1 MEKIEVGEYVKTEDG
16 KIRKIKKFYIDNV
29 TVAHGMQQTYYY
41 CGFYDG
47 SFISSE
53 SYFSLQEKLNNIIVK
68 HSKNIIDL
76 IEVGDIID
84 WRTEDNS
91 YYGINEVINRFG
103 TIGVYAEEYDACIPL
118 NEIII
123 KKILTHEKYE
133 KECYRIG
140 E

>member
-29 TVAHGMQQTYYY
+29 TVDNGMQQTYYY

-47 SFISSE
+47 GFISSE

-76 IEVGDIID
+76 IKVGDIIE
-84 WRTEDNS
+84 WKTEDNS
-91 YYGINEVINRFG
+91 YYGINEVIMRFG
-103 TIGVYAEEYDACIPL
+103 IIGVYAEEYDACIPL

>member
-1 MEKIEVGEYVKTEDG
+1 MEKIEVGEYVRTKNGEIDRIYEYKKDT
-16 KIRKIKKFYIDNV
+16 KIYICEKDLMIDSQNLLATHIKD
-29 TVAHGMQQTYYY
+29 
-41 CGFYDG
+41 
-47 SFISSE
+47 
-53 SYFSLQEKLNNIIVK
+53 IVK

-76 IEVGDIID
+76 LEVADIIE
-84 WRTEDNS
+84 WKTEDNS

-133 KECYRIG
+133 EECYRIG

>member
-1 MEKIEVGEYVKTEDG
+1 MEELQIGEWVRTKDGQIDKIYDYKKDT
-16 KIRKIKKFYIDNV
+16 KIYICEKDLIIDSQNLLATHIKDI
-29 TVAHGMQQTYYY
+29 
-41 CGFYDG
+41 
-47 SFISSE
+47 
-53 SYFSLQEKLNNIIVK
+53 LK

-76 IEVGDIID
+76 IKVGDIIE
-84 WRTEDNS
+84 WKTEDNS